1 MSALVALA
9 DSGELVSYSATG
21 SELRDAYASETPWG
35 RAIGESNA
43 EAWDELASRLQET
56 MSMDTSDALAA
67 YEALEEEDLMQR
79 LGVDACEVLLGE
91 SGNAGL
97 CRSAIIE
104 EIESRLHR
112 TLPAIAEVRR
122 RLGDE
127 AAEEYRCDIETLE
140 QRGWNLSVARDAP
153 APSPGPACTVMR
165 KAGRAQELRD
175 IAQMVSMAALPQPSD
190 TIEAYVR
197 MVERKKRF
205 RRERRVEL
213 KQRNRSALTFA
224 RSLGFWFPYARDSPK
239 WLKDP
244 ATAKLAPTFLELV
257 RAARSRLAPQRC
269 VMQYVPKRRLTRRA
283 ARELLKN
290 MSMMVKFLV
299 SSK

>member
-1 MSALVALA
+1 MEAALRALVALA

-35 RAIGESNA
+35 RAIGESNT

-224 RSLGFWFPYARDSPK
+224 RSLGFWFVLCTHARNRSV
-239 WLKDP
+239 L
-244 ATAKLAPTFLELV
+244 TFGAL
-257 RAARSRLAPQRC
+257 SGSH
-269 VMQYVPKRRLTRRA
+269 TREIRP
-283 ARELLKN
+283 
-290 MSMMVKFLV
+290 SG
-299 SSK
+299 